1 MTIVIAPDSY
11 KESLSSIEV
20 ARSIKKGFL
29 SIFPEATYVL
39 APLGDGGEG
48 TVSSMVYSE
57 NGTIVKT
64 RVQNALG
71 EKIDSF
77 YGLINDKNTAVIE
90 MAAASG
96 LEQIKEEDRDIM
108 NSSTYGFG
116 ELILHAIHKGAKHLI
131 LCLGGSATNDAGIG
145 MLNALGVKFY
155 DKNKLEIRSNAKNVS
170 KIIAFDASALIKT
183 FKNITIE
190 VACDVQNPLY
200 GEHGASYI
208 FAKQKGA
215 SEEDIKILDSGLES
229 FAVLCARIFKKDYS
243 KCEGA
248 GAAGGLGFALL
259 AFLEAPLVSGI
270 DLVLDHLS
278 LEDKIKNATLLITGE
293 GKIDK
298 QTLDGKTIMGLA
310 KLSSKHKIKTI
321 VIAGCLGEGYELIL
335 KKGVD
340 IVFDCTPINSSFSL
354 LKQNAKYNLEQTSNS
369 IAKCLKMNLG

>member
-11 KESLSSIEV
+11 KESLSAIEV
-20 ARSIKKGFL
+20 AKCIKKGFK
-29 SIFPEATYVL
+29 SIFPDASYIL
-39 APLGDGGEG
+39 LPLGDGGEG
-48 TVSSMVYSE
+48 TVSSMVYSR
-57 NGTIVKT
+57 NGTLVKT

-71 EKIDSF
+71 NKIDSF
-77 YGLINDKNTAVIE
+77 YGLINDNKTAVIE

-96 LEQIKEEDRDIM
+96 LERIQEDERDIM
-108 NSSTYGFG
+108 KSSTYGFG
-116 ELILHAIHKGAKHLI
+116 ELILHAIHRGAKHLI

-145 MLNALGVKFY
+145 MLQALGVKFY
-155 DKNKLEIRSNAKNVS
+155 DKNKLEIKSDVKNIS
-170 KIIAFDASALIKT
+170 KITSFDTSALIKK

-190 VACDVQNPLY
+190 VACDVQNPLC
-200 GEHGASYI
+200 GKNGASYV

-215 SEEDIKILDSGLES
+215 SAEDINILDSSLES
-229 FAVLCARIFKKDYS
+229 FSMLCARTFKKDYS
-243 KCEGA
+243 QVKGA

-259 AFLEAPLVSGI
+259 AFLQAPLVSGI
-270 DLVLDHLS
+270 ELVLKNLNF
-278 LEDKIKNATLLITGE
+278 EDKLKNATLLITGE

-321 VIAGCLGEGYELIL
+321 VIAGCLGEGYEGIL

-369 IAKCLKMNLG
+369 IAKCLKMNVT

>member
-11 KESLSSIEV
+11 KESLSAIEV
-20 ARSIKKGFL
+20 AKSIKNGFK
-29 SIFPEATYVL
+29 SIFPEATYIL
-39 APLGDGGEG
+39 SPLGDGGEG
-48 TVSSMVYSE
+48 TVSSMIYSM
-57 NGTIVKT
+57 NGTLVKT

-71 EKIDSF
+71 ENIDSF
-77 YGLINDKNTAVIE
+77 YGLINNNNTAVIE

-96 LEQIKEEDRDIM
+96 LEHIKEEKRNIM
-108 NSSTYGFG
+108 KSSTYGFG
-116 ELILHAIHKGAKHLI
+116 ELILHAIHKGVKHLI

-145 MLNALGVKFY
+145 MLQALGVKFY
-155 DKNKLEIRSNAKNVS
+155 DKNKLEIKSDASNIS
-170 KIIAFDASALIKT
+170 KIIAFDASALDKT

-190 VACDVQNPLY
+190 VACDVQNPLC
-200 GEHGASYI
+200 GEQGASYI

-215 SEEDIKILDSGLES
+215 SVEEIKILDSSLES
-229 FAVLCARIFKKDYS
+229 FAILCARTFKIDYS
-243 KCEGA
+243 KYKGA

-259 AFLEAPLVSGI
+259 SFLEAPLVSGI
-270 DLVLDHLS
+270 DLVLENLN
-278 LEDKIKNATLLITGE
+278 LEDKIKNASLLITGE

-298 QTLDGKTIMGLA
+298 QTLEGKTIMGLA

-335 KKGVD
+335 KKGID

-369 IAKCLKMNLG
+369 IAKCLKMNLD